1 MPYGFHRNFLKRLH
15 KHRQILIFPSHCA
28 HYKSDECFLSCMI
41 KVFHAVSK
49 NARIYKASFQRLMA
63 NDAQRVNDTVS
74 LKMVN
79 QLKQVLE
86 PCARQVGPQ
95 KQVLSFQTSPLLET
109 PNLRNSRDAFLES
122 LMLNVPLLKS
132 LCRQQCALLKL
143 MFHWQRK

>member
-15 KHRQILIFPSHCA
+15 KHRLILIFPSHCA

-49 NARIYKASFQRLMA
+49 NARIHKASFQRLMA

-86 PCARQVGPQ
+86 PCARQVGN
-95 KQVLSFQTSPLLET
+95 FQTSPLLET

-132 LCRQQCALLKL
+132 LWVQTAMRPAKVDVSL
-143 MFHWQRK
+143 QRK